1 MTHPRCQ
8 PAAGHRPVQHHCGGD
23 AARDQQH
30 PAHRSVVSAGSV
42 RLLGWFDF
50 RNLLQL
56 HHVHGGE
63 LRGDHHHGPQLSPQ
77 DGGHTQHARLGQESL
92 PPVAAL
98 AASHVK
104 VQFGRG
110 RG

>member
-1 MTHPRCQ
+1 ML
-8 PAAGHRPVQHHCGGD
+8 PVTNNTPLIGQLSG
-23 AARDQQH
+23 
-30 PAHRSVVSAGSV
+30 VVSEIIRG
-42 RLLGWFDF
+42 FDF

>member
-1 MTHPRCQ
+1 M
-8 PAAGHRPVQHHCGGD
+8 
-23 AARDQQH
+23 
-30 PAHRSVVSAGSV
+30 VSEIIGE
-42 RLLGWFDF
+42 FDF

-63 LRGDHHHGPQLSPQ
+63 LGGDHHHGPQLSSP

-98 AASHVK
+98 VASHVK